1 MTFSEY
7 NLSNILHFPTFNG
20 FIANN
25 QIFFRTKFWMLKDSL
40 SVLFFKQACL
50 KPVMAM
56 GINAMNLNM
65 AVYSNL
71 YFLFDRWFQLKIYDL
86 KRGRT
91 LISYIRWQ
99 GKACKSYNFL
109 WWYPWNVE
117 NYVIYVSSGQI
128 LRNRPLSPWSI
139 FAFISTH
146 LHLLNCS

>member
-56 GINAMNLNM
+56 GIDAMNLNM

-86 KRGRT
+86 KRGHKDDMVGGKEKD
-91 LISYIRWQ
+91 ISR
-99 GKACKSYNFL
+99 
-109 WWYPWNVE
+109 
-117 NYVIYVSSGQI
+117 
-128 LRNRPLSPWSI
+128 
-139 FAFISTH
+139 IS
-146 LHLLNCS
+146 LHIMGVLKT